1 MTTPSR
7 RTLSH
12 CTTLCVLLTAA
23 ALPGCSPPTG
33 PPVTVVVATASSAEP
48 APSIEPIKKMLTDRA
63 LATTT
68 PGGATV
74 ELVVSGRPDI
84 QYVDLTP
91 MRNFEVEA
99 VPDRAAHLVAEH
111 VDELAA
117 TLAALTPGS
126 DELDLLTTYDR
137 GLRATGDGG
146 TVVVLSSGIQTVD
159 PLDLT
164 KLGWSFDPK
173 TVVDDLARRGAIPDA
188 HDKHVV
194 MDGIGVAM
202 GTQPPLARPQRQL
215 LQQLWFD
222 ICQAGGALSCEVTD
236 SADSLTMPTSTR
248 PVSVVTVPNLGTA
261 ESPCRATTLSIPDT
275 VLFEPD
281 TAVLRPGT
289 DTALSGLATQ
299 LAQCPTGARVAVIGH
314 TADVNPDQIDGQEL
328 SDQRARLCRD
338 RLVALGVPASVF
350 TDVRGV
356 ADTQPR
362 VADIVD
368 GVFTESLA
376 ALNRRV
382 DITVEIP

>member
-63 LATTT
+63 LAATA

-74 ELVVSGRPDI
+74 ALVVSGRPDI
-84 QYVDLTP
+84 ESLDLTP
-91 MRNFEVEA
+91 MRKLEVEA
-99 VPDRAAHLVAEH
+99 VPERAAHLVAEH

-222 ICQAGGALSCEVTD
+222 ICQAGGALSCL
-236 SADSLTMPTSTR
+236 AMTR
-248 PVSVVTVPNLGTA
+248 QPV
-261 ESPCRATTLSIPDT
+261 
-275 VLFEPD
+275 FK
-281 TAVLRPGT
+281 
-289 DTALSGLATQ
+289 
-299 LAQCPTGARVAVIGH
+299 
-314 TADVNPDQIDGQEL
+314 
-328 SDQRARLCRD
+328 
-338 RLVALGVPASVF
+338 
-350 TDVRGV
+350 
-356 ADTQPR
+356 
-362 VADIVD
+362 
-368 GVFTESLA
+368 
-376 ALNRRV
+376 
-382 DITVEIP
+382 

>member
-91 MRNFEVEA
+91 MRKLEVEA

-164 KLGWSFDPK
+164 
-173 TVVDDLARRGAIPDA
+173 
-188 HDKHVV
+188 
-194 MDGIGVAM
+194 
-202 GTQPPLARPQRQL
+202 
-215 LQQLWFD
+215 
-222 ICQAGGALSCEVTD
+222 
-236 SADSLTMPTSTR
+236 
-248 PVSVVTVPNLGTA
+248 
-261 ESPCRATTLSIPDT
+261 
-275 VLFEPD
+275 
-281 TAVLRPGT
+281 
-289 DTALSGLATQ
+289 
-299 LAQCPTGARVAVIGH
+299 
-314 TADVNPDQIDGQEL
+314 
-328 SDQRARLCRD
+328 
-338 RLVALGVPASVF
+338 
-350 TDVRGV
+350 
-356 ADTQPR
+356 
-362 VADIVD
+362 
-368 GVFTESLA
+368 
-376 ALNRRV
+376 
-382 DITVEIP
+382 